1 MIKYSLECLDKMAK
15 ELSYVNIF
23 DIYCSHGNRPCIQYT
38 LDGEIKIITYAQF
51 ENVVK
56 HVADNLI
63 DKLGDINK
71 GFVAIKVDNAPEWP
85 ALFWGVLMAGY
96 KPFLIDYRHALEL
109 TQFFIDQAK
118 AVAIITTEQLDI
130 QNTLIID
137 ANDLILMDK
146 RQILDLAALPIPTD
160 STPGDR
166 IRKYSWGDEIALCTS
181 GTTSTAKIF
190 TYNGEAMSNQ
200 VLSARQVIIENE
212 IICSDSPKRNL
223 AFLPLHHIFG
233 FMANYFWYSFFA
245 TSMVFPANKAPS
257 SLLAACKEHKVTHIL
272 AVPLLVNNI
281 VNGLQRKLSKEKK
294 FKRFMFNAMLK
305 TSLLCQRINPV
316 WGTKVAK
323 KLFKKSVLSNL
334 AGDSI
339 EIIISGGG
347 HLLPETLKVISG
359 IGYYTICGFGMTET
373 GISSMERNKSLKK
386 RLASRVGAPVSCI
399 EYRIVPMDPSNPDV
413 GELQIRGKSLH
424 SGVVKNGQIL
434 STALNSEGWFETGD
448 IGRLED
454 GALYIEG
461 RLKEVIVNESGENV
475 YPDELEDYFTEL
487 EGVTQF
493 TVLGISKGGG
503 NKYEDITL
511 VMQSSKDVSDKE
523 YLARLLGQVKERNN
537 RLPVFKKLSRIL
549 VTNDSLPL
557 ANGIKI
563 KRAEIK
569 KQIEAGQGNYVDL

>member
-1 MIKYSLECLDKMAK
+1 MIDYCLQCLDKMEK

-23 DIYCSHGNRPCIQYT
+23 DIYCNHGDKPSIQYT
-38 LDGEIKIITYAQF
+38 LDKEIKIITYAQF
-51 ENVVK
+51 ENVVTHIANK
-56 HVADNLI
+56 LI
-63 DKLGDINK
+63 DKLGDSSK

-85 ALFWGVLMAGY
+85 GLFWGVLMAGY
-96 KPFLIDYRHALEL
+96 KPFLIDFRHGAEL

-118 AVAIITTEQLDI
+118 AVAMITTEEIDVH
-130 QNTLIID
+130 NVLIIN
-137 ANDLILMDK
+137 ANDLIKMDK
-146 RQILDLAALPIPTD
+146 REILKIAAQPLPTD
-160 STPGDR
+160 STPGER
-166 IRKYSWGDEIALCTS
+166 IRKYNWGDEIALCTS

-190 TYNGEAMSNQ
+190 TYNGYAMGHQ

-212 IICSDSPKRNL
+212 IICSDRPKRNL

-245 TSMVFPANKAPS
+245 TSMVFPPNKAPS
-257 SLLAACKEHKVTHIL
+257 SLLSTCKEHKVTHIL

-281 VNGLQRKLSKEKK
+281 VNGLQRRLAKEKK
-294 FKRFMFNAMLK
+294 IKRIMFNVLLK
-305 TSLLCQRINPV
+305 ISLFCQRINPV
-316 WGTKVAK
+316 WGTKVGK

-373 GISSMERNKSLKK
+373 GISSMERSKSLKK

-399 EYRIVPMDPSNPDV
+399 DYRIVPMESSNPDV

-424 SGVVKNGQIL
+424 SGVVKNGEVL
-434 STALNSEGWFETGD
+434 PTALNEEGWFQTGD

-475 YPDELEDYFTEL
+475 YPDEIEDFFTEL
-487 EGVTQF
+487 EGVSQF
-493 TVLGISKGGG
+493 TVLGISKGNG

-511 VMQSSKDVSDKE
+511 VMQTSNDISDKE
-523 YLARLLGQVKERNN
+523 YLARLTGQIKERNN

-549 VTNDSLPL
+549 ITSDSLPL

-569 KQIEAGQGNYVDL
+569 KQIESSLGNYVDL

>member
-1 MIKYSLECLDKMAK
+1 MIDYCLQCLDKMEK

-23 DIYCSHGNRPCIQYT
+23 DIYCNHGDKPSIQYT
-38 LDGEIKIITYAQF
+38 LDKEIKIITYARF
-51 ENVVK
+51 ENVVT
-56 HVADNLI
+56 HIADKLI
-63 DKLGDINK
+63 EKLGDSSK
-71 GFVAIKVDNAPEWP
+71 GFIAIKVDNAPEWP
-85 ALFWGVLMAGY
+85 GLFWGVLMAGY
-96 KPFLIDYRHALEL
+96 KPFLIDFRHGPEL
-109 TQFFIDQAK
+109 TQFFIDQGK
-118 AVAIITTEQLDI
+118 AVALITTEEIDVH
-130 QNTLIID
+130 NVLIIN
-137 ANDLILMDK
+137 ANDLIKMDK
-146 RQILDLAALPIPTD
+146 REILEIAAKPIPTD
-160 STPGDR
+160 STPGER
-166 IRKYSWGDEIALCTS
+166 IRKYTWGDEIALCTS

-190 TYNGEAMSNQ
+190 TYNGYAMGHQ
-200 VLSARQVIIENE
+200 VLSARQVIIEND

-281 VNGLQRKLSKEKK
+281 VNGLQRKLAKEKK
-294 FKRFMFNAMLK
+294 FKRFMFNVMLK
-305 TSLLCQRINPV
+305 ISLFCQRINPV
-316 WGTKVAK
+316 WGTKVGK
-323 KLFKKSVLSNL
+323 KLFKNSVLSNL

-399 EYRIVPMDPSNPDV
+399 DYRIVPMDPSNPDV

-424 SGVVKNGQIL
+424 SGTLKNGEVL
-434 STALNSEGWFETGD
+434 PTALNEEGWFQTGD

-475 YPDELEDYFTEL
+475 YPDELEDFFTEL
-487 EGVTQF
+487 EGVAQF
-493 TVLGISKGGG
+493 TVLGISKGNG

-511 VMQSSKDVSDKE
+511 VIQTSKDVNDKE
-523 YLARLLGQVKERNN
+523 YLARLSGQIKERNN

-549 VTNDSLPL
+549 VTSDALPL

-569 KQIEAGQGNYVDL
+569 KQIEGGLGNYVDL